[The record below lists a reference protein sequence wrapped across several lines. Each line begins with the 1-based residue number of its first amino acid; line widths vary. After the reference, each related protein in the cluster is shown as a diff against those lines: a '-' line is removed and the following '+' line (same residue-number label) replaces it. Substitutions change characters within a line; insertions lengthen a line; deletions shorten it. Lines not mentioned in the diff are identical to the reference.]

1 MKEKIVETLLKLD
14 PKNDNQWTQEGLP
27 KVDVLKFLSG
37 GETWTRDQISEAAPG
52 FTRSNPIIG
61 DGSNGEL
68 NEVASEQ
75 SVEGKQGQAS
85 AQEQSSAEQPTE
97 GGGASSAEQQ
107 EAPKDENNV
116 VTSSVVSKL
125 TVDVAV
131 NFPDLIKDFLMGL
144 DFVDVKEMSDDELA
158 ALAAKHSD
166 ILSADNQFLSEVSE
180 FVTKRAHYLNAV
192 VEEQSKRTPAES
204 QADMLAQFHERM
216 FENQQNLP
224 INRPRQVQ
232 VRGPQYFPK

>member
-1 MKEKIVETLLKLD
+1 MKEKIIETLLKLD
-14 PKNDNQWTQEGLP
+14 TTNDNQWTQDGLP

-61 DGSNGEL
+61 GGSNGEL

-75 SVEGKQGQAS
+75 PAEGEQGQTS
-85 AQEQSSAEQPTE
+85 AQEQSSAEQAAE
-97 GGGASSAEQQ
+97 GGGAGPAGQQ
-107 EAPKDENNV
+107 EAPKDETNV
-116 VTSSVVSKL
+116 VTRSTL
-125 TVDVAV
+125 TVALNV
-131 NFPDLIKDFLMGL
+131 NFPDVIKNFLTGL

-158 ALAAKHSD
+158 ELAAKHSD
-166 ILSADNQFLSEVSE
+166 ILSADNQFLSEVNE
-180 FVTKRAHYLNAV
+180 FVNKRAHYLNEV
-192 VEEQSKRTPAES
+192 VEEQSKRAPAES
-204 QADMLAQFHERM
+204 QADMLAQFHARM

-224 INRPRQVQ
+224 INKPRQLQ

>member
-37 GETWTRDQISEAAPG
+37 GETWTREQITEAAPG

-68 NEVASEQ
+68 DEVASEQ
-75 SVEGKQGQAS
+75 PVEGEQDQAS
-85 AQEQSSAEQPTE
+85 AQEQGSAEQASE
-97 GGGASSAEQQ
+97 GGGAGAAGQQ
-107 EAPKDENNV
+107 EAPKDETNV
-116 VTSSVVSKL
+116 VTLSTL
-125 TVDVAV
+125 TVDLNV
-131 NFPDLIKDFLMGL
+131 NFPDVIKNFLTGL

-158 ALAAKHSD
+158 ELAAKHSD
-166 ILSADNQFLSEVSE
+166 ILSADNQFLSEVNE

-224 INRPRQVQ
+224 INRPRQLQ